1 MVVVETELNHINKLY
16 KVVDLESE
24 KMKIEI
30 IQLRDELTTKNEQ
43 CKSFE
48 TQLRDGKSQ
57 VCVGCIAGDRS
68 QRAFYSHEHCRYRK
82 TGQLKIKMYHLYQN

>member
-1 MVVVETELNHINKLY
+1 MEDNESERKEFQSEYHKKDNKMVVVETELNHINKLY

-30 IQLRDELTTKNEQ
+30 IQLRHELTTKNEQ

-68 QRAFYSHEHCRYRK
+68 QRAFYSH
-82 TGQLKIKMYHLYQN
+82 